1 MNRRPAGTA
10 AESAR
15 PADLGGDVPRERRGR
30 WPAGMRIGVAG
41 VGLFVLLA
49 VLAPIVV
56 PHDPSHQDILGKLA
70 NPGSEH
76 WLGTDALGR
85 DVFSRLIYALRID
98 LPAGAIGAAG
108 PLLLGVVVG
117 SIAGFAGGVLDSLFM
132 RLADLL
138 QAFPPYVLLISIT
151 FALGSNIRS
160 VLIAFLVV
168 AWVPYTRL
176 IRTEILRVRE
186 SDYIKAASA
195 AGLGWRRV
203 LIRHVLPNTVRQP
216 VIYFAS
222 DIVAVIITIGAVSF
236 LGLGVAPGT
245 IELGVMLSEGQAYM
259 RDQWWLTVAPG
270 LVIALFGV
278 CLSLIADS
286 ADTMWRER

>member
-1 MNRRPAGTA
+1 
-10 AESAR
+10 
-15 PADLGGDVPRERRGR
+15 
-30 WPAGMRIGVAG
+30 MRIGVAG